1 MEKKRFQW
9 MHPELTDRI
18 FLAEFV
24 EIIVRIWKFLFFV
37 KGQKTAILP
46 VSLGRSRF
54 SQISIAFFNKEFDQ
68 LPLLLRYS

>member
-9 MHPELTDRI
+9 MRPELTDRI

-37 KGQKTAILP
+37 NGHEVFVEIHK
-46 VSLGRSRF
+46 VYR
-54 SQISIAFFNKEFDQ
+54 D
-68 LPLLLRYS
+68 